1 MNAQRGY
8 LGIGLGLR
16 CYGDRGGGTFPQS
29 NKLGKNKTKENTT
42 QFTAI
47 TLSEMHNI
55 HQNIKG
61 YEKSYGKGAFC
72 LCLSQHFPDRFDF
85 PLITLVNILDEHMLG
100 NIGLDD
106 YPRDDWSPTW
116 YDIKDK
122 VIINA
127 LVSAF
132 LDGNIGLMKAKP
144 NNCD

>member
-1 MNAQRGY
+1 
-8 LGIGLGLR
+8 
-16 CYGDRGGGTFPQS
+16 
-29 NKLGKNKTKENTT
+29 
-42 QFTAI
+42 
-47 TLSEMHNI
+47 
-55 HQNIKG
+55 
-61 YEKSYGKGAFC
+61 
-72 LCLSQHFPDRFDF
+72 
-85 PLITLVNILDEHMLG
+85 MLG
-100 NIGLDD
+100 NIALDD